1 MSGHFMCGVSSSS
14 PHLIQ
19 KNTEM
24 SSRVLIINVEVKRIS
39 LEWGARFFILL
50 IMAKDTNLLVFYLYI
65 YENKVR
71 FLIKVDFYRD
81 LKTYL
86 IFIYVTYFYG

>member
-24 SSRVLIINVEVKRIS
+24 SSRVLLINVEVKRIS

-50 IMAKDTNLLVFYLYI
+50 KMAKDTNLLVFYLYI
-65 YENKVR
+65 YKNKVR
-71 FLIKVDFYRD
+71 FLIKVECYRD

-86 IFIYVTYFYG
+86 IFIYVTYF

>member
-1 MSGHFMCGVSSSS
+1 
-14 PHLIQ
+14 
-19 KNTEM
+19 M

-71 FLIKVDFYRD
+71 F
-81 LKTYL
+81 
-86 IFIYVTYFYG
+86 